1 MQVASVTIGYYAG
14 VFLLLSAIDHLLVV
28 LPFFNGIYNRGLLLN
43 RNAFRWT
50 EYFFSASL
58 MVSC

>member
-1 MQVASVTIGYYAG
+1 MTIGYYAG